1 MKGHDRV
8 IVISLF
14 SAFSIS
20 LAPKAFSQADSLNS
34 AVADT
39 GKSRHTLYSAAGYGS
54 NMIYLGS
61 TISEDQSYDFAAL
74 SYGYRSS
81 LFLSVS
87 AFHLANHDP
96 YAAFYA
102 GSLSF
107 IHIFNSWL
115 DISLSTSRYH
125 VAPSLRE
132 TLFSNFFYSDLTVG
146 IDWKLLYSKLSAGWL
161 YTSESNMY
169 YQFRNSR
176 FITTPLFFKKK
187 AYISF
192 DPYVNVLLGTL
203 STIDTNTDTIK
214 TVTYPFYSTG
224 TGSGSGPGNGNG
236 SGSGSGSTAG
246 TTTAQAVTS
255 STLSTRFGI
264 LEIDLGIPVS
274 FVTNRFTF
282 EVEPGY
288 VLPFY
293 DETYFPGTKGF
304 LFTVS
309 CYIKIF

>member
-1 MKGHDRV
+1 MKGHGRLL
-8 IVISLF
+8 LF
-14 SAFSIS
+14 SLCVALSTSFAQEA
-20 LAPKAFSQADSLNS
+20 LSQADSVSS
-34 AVADT
+34 AVSDT

-61 TISEDQSYDFAAL
+61 TISEDQPYGYAAL
-74 SYGYRSS
+74 AYGYKSS
-81 LFLSVS
+81 LFLTVS
-87 AFHLANHDP
+87 AIHLANHDP
-96 YAAFYA
+96 YAAFYV

-107 IHIFNSWL
+107 NHTFNSWF

-125 VAPSLRE
+125 IAPSLRE

-161 YTSESNMY
+161 YTSESSMY

-176 FITTPLFFKKK
+176 FFTTPSFFKKK

-192 DPYVNVLLGTL
+192 DPYVNILFGTL
-203 STIDTNTDTIK
+203 STIETSTDTIT
-214 TVTYPFYSTG
+214 TVTYPFYTG
-224 TGSGSGPGNGNG
+224 TTGSGAGNGNG
-236 SGSGSGSTAG
+236 PGSGIPTG
-246 TTTAQAVTS
+246 TTTSQTVTS
-255 STLSTRFGI
+255 STLSTKFGI

-274 FVTNRFTF
+274 FITDRFTM

-288 VLPFY
+288 VLPMY
-293 DETYFPGTKGF
+293 DESYFPGTKGF